1 MVQTTIRL
9 PEELYNKIKK
19 QSKQRGISINSYII
33 TILYNKEKEGVTDE
47 SSNFT
52 SSGGTG

>member
-33 TILYNKEKEGVTDE
+33 RILYNKEKEGVTDE

-52 SSGGTG
+52 SNGGTG